1 MTVTGSVVKEWALT
15 IKEQPE
21 GIDLT
26 TLPSYDGGQEI
37 EGVLLFMNT
46 ITIQPA
52 KSRHGTPNNPVRYEL
67 RIEVGSA
74 SPPPLVSDDERSG
87 NIATHVI
94 RISDYGPSRE
104 KTDFG
109 LVEFIKGCEFATCA
123 PVCLLGEQ

>member
-1 MTVTGSVVKEWALT
+1 MTRLLPTHMTVTGSVVKEWALT

-74 SPPPLVSDDERSG
+74 SPPHWFPTTSVQE
-87 NIATHVI
+87 I
-94 RISDYGPSRE
+94 
-104 KTDFG
+104 
-109 LVEFIKGCEFATCA
+109 
-123 PVCLLGEQ
+123 LLHMLYE